1 MHLHLKN
8 LINNQNKLITM
19 KKYYLLIAAMLN
31 TITALAQ
38 FSGSGTGT
46 VDDPYLIYNENQL
59 AQLGNFLNQSDVY
72 FKLQKD
78 LDLTSW
84 IAENNPGQGWSPVGV
99 ESQPFKGIFNGNN
112 HKLSGIFIS
121 RSTSDNVGFFG
132 CLSGATVSDLILE
145 VSTVTGNSNVGALVG
160 SADSS
165 TISGCKI
172 IITDNCGIYG
182 NSKIGGLVGYCNATN
197 ISDSD
202 CKGNISDG
210 ISIGSVAG
218 AVFATVSISNF
229 TFHGNVT
236 GSANVGGAVG
246 EIISGSVTFNKVYT
260 NGKITNSGD
269 YTGGI
274 VAKSEGGCIN
284 SMANCS
290 HHGDI
295 IGNNY
300 VGGIIGC
307 IQSQTKP
314 EYSGHDSSGTL
325 KWGPSYGSINGN
337 VKSIKS
343 LISNCCAIGNIS
355 ANSYC
360 GGLIGNNGGGSSYTF
375 ESSGASDSSGNLGGK
390 FYGYTYLYRD
400 GVKVSSD
407 SYYFYYPVDKLTI
420 HITNIED
427 SYYSGNIQGADYVGG
442 LVGYKIA
449 GELTKCYSYST
460 VMGSSKVG
468 GIIGCA
474 KNTEDSSVT
483 TKILVLK
490 SNVAINSVVSGTE
503 AVGRIYG
510 ACDDGVDV
518 GALGSSEGNRAL
530 TRTSV
535 MLCGVAQDVIDD
547 LQNGS
552 SVGSS
557 MLRLKA
563 NYVAWG
569 WSFDENW
576 NILETE
582 CYPYKKFQAA
592 PPVITSNLVSQ
603 ETTISGNSMDG
614 GTVYLFY
621 KDRDAVST
629 ECDGNQW
636 TFNTEA
642 LQSGAQVQLYA
653 EAENLAP
660 SYLTSTTVK
669 YPGSGT
675 EADPYLIYTAS
686 DLQGASNSGYFK
698 LMNDI
703 DLTSW
708 IEENSPTKGWPAI
721 GRNSTVATYINGD
734 GHKVTGLWINTDESY
749 NGLFSNYSAGY
760 IKNLNV
766 EVAAGKSVKGADY
779 TGVLIGRIYNGKII
793 NCSVKGDVTGTV
805 NTGGVIGY
813 ADNAELT
820 SVSFDGNVNSSSDN
834 ALVGGIVGAAN
845 ETIIASALADVKISA
860 TGATNNV
867 GGVVGKAVA
876 GSIDKSRANAEIT
889 APGANNNTG
898 GFAGYSS
905 AAVSQCFSLGNVV
918 STGENANTGGLIGYS
933 ANTVT
938 DCYSMVTT
946 EGSYYT
952 AGLVAYSE
960 SSIDKCIATGNVK
973 GVSYGAGLVG
983 ELDGTSAS
991 VSNSVAANNLLEL
1004 SAQSSWGCRVI
1015 GGFKNGCAEPELGS
1029 NLALNTMQVSLNG
1042 VAQKK
1047 TDDNIEGV
1055 ATAAADLMKADTYSG
1070 FGWNMEK
1077 TWCIDE
1083 GNTYPSLLWEV
1094 NVNPVVEITLSS
1106 STLILSVGHEKQLT
1120 ASVLPLSAT
1129 NKKLAWTSS
1138 NKAVATVDADG
1149 KITAVSIGNA
1159 IITASATDGS
1169 NVSARCAV
1177 EVVANQ
1183 DEAIAALNTLVA
1195 NAETLY
1201 NNSTEGENIGQY
1213 AVGSRAELLASI
1225 RSVKSKINDAMSAD
1239 DITACTNEI
1248 NAAIALFESKKVTA
1262 GEDTDVTLYENII
1275 FVENAEAA
1283 AGNTVT
1289 LSVKMNNTIVP
1300 VGFQCDF
1307 YAPSG
1312 TSVPKDADDYYLID
1326 LSTERTTASRTNIFE
1341 SGLQKDGAIRILAA
1355 STKNYPFTGND
1366 GEVLTIT
1373 LTLDAD
1379 LEDGEYPLIMKNVI
1393 LSDAQSKTYSV
1404 DYVKSTLTVVSFTP
1418 GDVNGDG
1425 AVNIG
1430 DVTSVV
1436 NNIMGVEQEVFIQ
1449 KAADVTGDGVVNIGD
1464 LTGIVSMIVGGNVAT
1479 AAAVLS
1485 EPTIKPMA
1493 TDISGY
1499 ENVIYG
1505 KDVTFDENGRAT
1517 MSICMKNNIETPGFQ
1532 FDIMIPEGIEIE
1544 TNEDGYCI
1552 ELSTERTTYKKT
1564 NIFETGIQKD
1574 GSIRVLAASTK
1585 NSTFSGNDGEVCTIS
1600 LILSEGTAPGDY
1612 EIVLNNIYISDLT
1625 GKTYNANNICATATV
1640 PARVNVAENVTQLT
1654 NGLNSVNFE
1663 LQGVKEHNGILYA
1676 CSTAESVVKSLPT
1689 SEVLDSEED
1698 VVNRFDQRD
1707 WVAISGGS
1715 ADLVDKKFSYPFN
1728 ASFADDVLTPNDVIS
1743 PTTDTNFTLNTF
1755 RPENVLHGNYSNYSE
1770 DDFKAF
1776 YVPVRINEVAQF
1788 KGFIETVNGI
1798 KYLYSISNNSR
1809 IDGEGVKIDGTI
1821 EDFEINDNYL
1831 RLIEG
1836 VLVKDAST
1844 KAGVKIILFKDLGK
1858 TDIESGVDDAENEN
1872 LQIYAA
1878 DGNIVIVSSVDT
1890 SAEIF
1895 DTMGRI
1901 LKHSDIISGSK
1912 TVVPVISGIYIVKA
1926 GEKVVKLA
1934 L

>member
-1 MHLHLKN
+1 
-8 LINNQNKLITM
+8 M

-59 AQLGNFLNQSDVY
+59 AQLGNFLNQSNVY

-84 IAENNPGQGWSPVGV
+84 IAENNPSQGWSPVGV
-99 ESQPFKGIFNGNN
+99 ESQPFKGIFDGNN

-121 RSTSDNVGFFG
+121 RSSDNNTGFFG
-132 CLSGATVSDLILE
+132 YLSGATISNLILE
-145 VSTVTGNSNVGALVG
+145 VSTVKGNYNVGALAG
-160 SADSS
+160 YAENS
-165 TISGCKI
+165 TISSCKI
-172 IITDNCGIYG
+172 IITDYLGIYG
-182 NSKIGGLVGYCNATN
+182 YGKTGGIVGYCNATN
-197 ISDSD
+197 ISNID
-202 CKGNISDG
+202 CTGNINWGNSTG
-210 ISIGSVAG
+210 GAAG
-218 AVFATVSISNF
+218 AVSGTVNISNV
-229 TFHGNVT
+229 TFHGNVKGLSNVGGSVGEIISGSVTFNKIYTKGNVT

-246 EIISGSVTFNKVYT
+246 ELISGSSVTFNQVYSD
-260 NGKITNSGD
+260 GKITNSGD

-274 VAKSEGGCIN
+274 VAKSAGGCIK
-284 SMANCS
+284 SMESCS

-295 IGNNY
+295 SGNDY

-307 IQSQTKP
+307 IPNGENQTRP
-314 EYSGHDSSGTL
+314 QYTGRISDIV
-325 KWGPSYGSINGN
+325 KWGPSYGTLDSNSRSINT
-337 VKSIKS
+337 
-343 LISNCCAIGNIS
+343 LISNCCAIGNIT

-360 GGLIGNNGGGSSYTF
+360 GGLIGNDGAGNSYTF
-375 ESSGASDSSGNLGGK
+375 VRADGSDSSGKLGGK
-390 FYGYTYLYRD
+390 SYGYTYLYRD

-407 SYYFYYPVDKLTI
+407 SWYYYYPVDKLTS
-420 HITNIED
+420 HTTNIED

-442 LVGYKIA
+442 LVGHKTA

-460 VMGSSKVG
+460 VMGSSNVG

-474 KNTEDSSVT
+474 KNASVSEL
-483 TKILVLK
+483 KNLVLK

-510 ACDDGVDV
+510 ACGDGVDV
-518 GALGSSEGNRAL
+518 GAVGSSEGNRAL

-552 SVGSS
+552 SVGPS

-563 NYVAWG
+563 NYVSWG

-805 NTGGVIGY
+805 HTGGVTGF
-813 ADNAELT
+813 ADNAEIA
-820 SVSFDGNVNSSSDN
+820 SVSFDGNVNSSADN
-834 ALVGGIVGAAN
+834 AFVGGVVGAAN
-845 ETIIASALADVKISA
+845 ETVVTSALADVKISA
-860 TGATNNV
+860 TGATNSV

-876 GSIDKSRANAEIT
+876 GTIDKSRANAEIT

-973 GVSYGAGLVG
+973 GVNYGAGLVG

-991 VSNSVAANNLLEL
+991 VTNSVAANNLLEL
-1004 SAQSSWGCRVI
+1004 TAQSSWGCRVI

-1083 GNTYPSLLWEV
+1083 ENTYPSLLWEV

-1149 KITAVSIGNA
+1149 KITAVAIGNA
-1159 IITASATDGS
+1159 VITASATDGS
-1169 NVSARCAV
+1169 NVSAQCAV

-1213 AVGSRAELLASI
+1213 AAGARAELLASI

-1312 TSVPKDADDYYLID
+1312 TSVPKDEDDYYLID

-1341 SGLQKDGAIRILAA
+1341 TGLQKDGAIRILAA
-1355 STKNYPFTGND
+1355 STRNYPFTGND

-1373 LTLDAD
+1373 LAIDAD

-1479 AAAVLS
+1479 AAAVLN

-1505 KDVTFDENGRAT
+1505 KDVTFDENGKAT
-1517 MSICMKNNIETPGFQ
+1517 MSICMKNSIETPGFQ
-1532 FDIMIPEGIEIE
+1532 FDIMVPEGIEI
-1544 TNEDGYCI
+1544 
-1552 ELSTERTTYKKT
+1552 
-1564 NIFETGIQKD
+1564 
-1574 GSIRVLAASTK
+1574 
-1585 NSTFSGNDGEVCTIS
+1585 
-1600 LILSEGTAPGDY
+1600 
-1612 EIVLNNIYISDLT
+1612 
-1625 GKTYNANNICATATV
+1625 
-1640 PARVNVAENVTQLT
+1640 
-1654 NGLNSVNFE
+1654 
-1663 LQGVKEHNGILYA
+1663 
-1676 CSTAESVVKSLPT
+1676 
-1689 SEVLDSEED
+1689 
-1698 VVNRFDQRD
+1698 
-1707 WVAISGGS
+1707 
-1715 ADLVDKKFSYPFN
+1715 
-1728 ASFADDVLTPNDVIS
+1728 
-1743 PTTDTNFTLNTF
+1743 
-1755 RPENVLHGNYSNYSE
+1755 
-1770 DDFKAF
+1770 
-1776 YVPVRINEVAQF
+1776 
-1788 KGFIETVNGI
+1788 
-1798 KYLYSISNNSR
+1798 
-1809 IDGEGVKIDGTI
+1809 
-1821 EDFEINDNYL
+1821 
-1831 RLIEG
+1831 
-1836 VLVKDAST
+1836 
-1844 KAGVKIILFKDLGK
+1844 
-1858 TDIESGVDDAENEN
+1858 
-1872 LQIYAA
+1872 
-1878 DGNIVIVSSVDT
+1878 
-1890 SAEIF
+1890 
-1895 DTMGRI
+1895 
-1901 LKHSDIISGSK
+1901 
-1912 TVVPVISGIYIVKA
+1912 
-1926 GEKVVKLA
+1926 
-1934 L
+1934 